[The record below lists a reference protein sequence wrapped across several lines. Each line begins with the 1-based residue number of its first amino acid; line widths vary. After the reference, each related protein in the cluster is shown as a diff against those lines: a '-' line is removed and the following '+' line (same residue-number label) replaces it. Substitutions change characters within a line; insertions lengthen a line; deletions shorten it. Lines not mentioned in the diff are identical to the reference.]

1 MKREYRANP
10 GLELRQDLGEPL
22 KIRGYAA
29 VFNQLSEVIFGFR
42 ERILP
47 GAFKKSLGNDVRAL
61 VNHDPAHI
69 IGRTKN
75 GTLTLRE
82 DDRGLYTEIS
92 PPNTTL
98 GHDTVESIKRGDLDQ
113 MSFGFQI
120 VKDDWKHEERQ
131 LIREIHDVELFD
143 VSIVAFPAYPQTSVA
158 VRSLWPDGVP
168 EEIEKAKQEAG
179 KQVVFRVLSAAAKR
193 IEELEQQYGI
203 NPGSTSQKKA

>member
-47 GAFKKSLGNDVRAL
+47 GAFKSSLGNDVRAL
-61 VNHDPAHI
+61 VNHDPAAI

-82 DDRGLYTEIS
+82 DDRGLYSEIS

-120 VKDDWKHEERQ
+120 VKDDWKHEEKQ

-143 VSIVAFPAYPQTSVA
+143 VSVVAFPAYPQTSVA